1 MQITRTS
8 MISGNTNTMELNVT
22 QEQLTAW
29 ESGVHI
35 QVAMPQ
41 LNAEEREFVKT
52 GMTPTEWN
60 ELFGEE
66 EDDGC
71 IGEWTHPHQ
80 YVDDNDSYHPDED
93 EEDNYDE
100 GQPSWEQEWEDFG
113 EVYSDEY

>member
-1 MQITRTS
+1 
-8 MISGNTNTMELNVT
+8 MELNVT

-29 ESGVHI
+29 ESGVNI

-41 LNAEEREFVKT
+41 LDADEREFIKT
-52 GMTPTEWN
+52 GVTPTEWN

-66 EDDGC
+66 
-71 IGEWTHPHQ
+71 
-80 YVDDNDSYHPDED
+80 ED

>member
-8 MISGNTNTMELNVT
+8 IFSGNTNTMELNVT

-29 ESGVHI
+29 ESGVNI

-41 LNAEEREFVKT
+41 LNADEREFIKT
-52 GMTPTEWN
+52 GVTPTEWN

-66 EDDGC
+66 ED
-71 IGEWTHPHQ
+71 
-80 YVDDNDSYHPDED
+80 
-93 EEDNYDE
+93 EEDNNDE

>member
-22 QEQLTAW
+22 QEQLTAL

-52 GMTPTEWN
+52 GMTPTEWE

-66 EDDGC
+66 ED
-71 IGEWTHPHQ
+71 E
-80 YVDDNDSYHPDED
+80 DDYE
-93 EEDNYDE
+93 DE

>member
-22 QEQLTAW
+22 LEQIAQW
-29 ESGVHI
+29 ENGMNI
-35 QVAMPQ
+35 QQAMPD
-41 LNAEEREFVKT
+41 LSAEEREFVKT
-52 GMTPTEWN
+52 GMTPTEWE

-66 EDDGC
+66 
-71 IGEWTHPHQ
+71 
-80 YVDDNDSYHPDED
+80 ED

-113 EVYSDEY
+113 EVYSNEY

>member
-1 MQITRTS
+1 MQITKTS
-8 MISGNTNTMELNVT
+8 IFSGNTNTMELNVT
-22 QEQLTAW
+22 QEQLAAW
-29 ESGVHI
+29 ESGVNI

-41 LNAEEREFVKT
+41 LNADEREFIKT
-52 GMTPTEWN
+52 GVTPTEWN

-66 EDDGC
+66 
-71 IGEWTHPHQ
+71 
-80 YVDDNDSYHPDED
+80 ED

>member
-1 MQITRTS
+1 MKITRIS
-8 MISGNTNTMELNVT
+8 PFSGNTNVMDINVT

-29 ESGVHI
+29 ESGVNI

-41 LNAEEREFVKT
+41 LDADEREFIKT
-52 GMTPTEWN
+52 GVTPTEWN

-66 EDDGC
+66 
-71 IGEWTHPHQ
+71 
-80 YVDDNDSYHPDED
+80 ED

>member
-8 MISGNTNTMELNVT
+8 IFSGNTNTMELNVT

-29 ESGVHI
+29 ESGVNI

-41 LNAEEREFVKT
+41 LDADEREFIKT
-52 GMTPTEWN
+52 GVTPTEWN

-66 EDDGC
+66 
-71 IGEWTHPHQ
+71 
-80 YVDDNDSYHPDED
+80 ED

>member
-1 MQITRTS
+1 

-52 GMTPTEWN
+52 GMTPTEWE

-66 EDDGC
+66 ED
-71 IGEWTHPHQ
+71 E
-80 YVDDNDSYHPDED
+80 DDYE
-93 EEDNYDE
+93 DE

>member
-8 MISGNTNTMELNVT
+8 IFSGNTNTMELNVT

-29 ESGVHI
+29 ESGVNI

-41 LNAEEREFVKT
+41 LDADEREFIKT
-52 GMTPTEWN
+52 GVTPTEWN

-66 EDDGC
+66 ED
-71 IGEWTHPHQ
+71 
-80 YVDDNDSYHPDED
+80 
-93 EEDNYDE
+93 EEDNYAE

>member
-8 MISGNTNTMELNVT
+8 IFSGNTNTMELNVT

-52 GMTPTEWN
+52 GMTPTEW
-60 ELFGEE
+60 
-66 EDDGC
+66 
-71 IGEWTHPHQ
+71 
-80 YVDDNDSYHPDED
+80 
-93 EEDNYDE
+93 
-100 GQPSWEQEWEDFG
+100 EDFG

>member
-1 MQITRTS
+1 MQITKTS
-8 MISGNTNTMELNVT
+8 IFSGNTNTMELNVT

-29 ESGVHI
+29 ESGVNI

-66 EDDGC
+66 ED
-71 IGEWTHPHQ
+71 
-80 YVDDNDSYHPDED
+80 

>member
-1 MQITRTS
+1 

-29 ESGVHI
+29 ESGVNI

-52 GMTPTEWN
+52 GMTPTEWE

-66 EDDGC
+66 
-71 IGEWTHPHQ
+71 
-80 YVDDNDSYHPDED
+80 ED

>member
-8 MISGNTNTMELNVT
+8 IFSGNTNTMELNVT

-41 LNAEEREFVKT
+41 LNADEREFVKT
-52 GMTPTEWN
+52 GMTPTEWE

-66 EDDGC
+66 E
-71 IGEWTHPHQ
+71 
-80 YVDDNDSYHPDED
+80 
-93 EEDNYDE
+93 EEDDYEDD

>member
-8 MISGNTNTMELNVT
+8 MISGNTNTMELDVT

-29 ESGVHI
+29 ENGMNI
-35 QVAMPQ
+35 QQAMPQ
-41 LNAEEREFVKT
+41 LNADEREFVKT
-52 GMTPTEWN
+52 GMTPTEWE

-66 EDDGC
+66 EDDY
-71 IGEWTHPHQ
+71 E
-80 YVDDNDSYHPDED
+80 DD
-93 EEDNYDE
+93 

>member
-29 ESGVHI
+29 ESGVNI

-66 EDDGC
+66 ED
-71 IGEWTHPHQ
+71 
-80 YVDDNDSYHPDED
+80 

>member
-52 GMTPTEWN
+52 GMTPTEWE

-66 EDDGC
+66 ED
-71 IGEWTHPHQ
+71 E
-80 YVDDNDSYHPDED
+80 DDYE
-93 EEDNYDE
+93 DE

>member
-29 ESGVHI
+29 ESGVNI

-41 LNAEEREFVKT
+41 LNADEREFVKT

-66 EDDGC
+66 
-71 IGEWTHPHQ
+71 
-80 YVDDNDSYHPDED
+80 ED

>member
-8 MISGNTNTMELNVT
+8 IFSGNTNTMELNVT

-29 ESGVHI
+29 ESGVNI

-41 LNAEEREFVKT
+41 LDADEREFIKT
-52 GMTPTEWN
+52 GVTPTEWN

-66 EDDGC
+66 ED
-71 IGEWTHPHQ
+71 
-80 YVDDNDSYHPDED
+80 

-100 GQPSWEQEWEDFG
+100 GQPSWAQEWEDFG

>member
-1 MQITRTS
+1 

-29 ESGVHI
+29 ESGVNI

-66 EDDGC
+66 ED
-71 IGEWTHPHQ
+71 
-80 YVDDNDSYHPDED
+80 